1 MKKYVYVMLFA
12 IILMICSSIRVAA
25 QTNPSGNPNTSTTNT
40 EDRPM
45 NYNYLG
51 LLGLLGLY
59 GLHKKRTGDAR
70 TVIDRKA
77 S

>member
-1 MKKYVYVMLFA
+1 MKKNVCVMLFA
-12 IILMICSSIRVAA
+12 IILMVCSSIRVVA
-25 QTNPSGNPNTSTTNT
+25 QTNPSGTPNTSTTNT
-40 EDRPM
+40 ENRPM

-59 GLHKKRTGDAR
+59 GLRKKRTGDSGM
-70 TVIDRKA
+70 VINRKV